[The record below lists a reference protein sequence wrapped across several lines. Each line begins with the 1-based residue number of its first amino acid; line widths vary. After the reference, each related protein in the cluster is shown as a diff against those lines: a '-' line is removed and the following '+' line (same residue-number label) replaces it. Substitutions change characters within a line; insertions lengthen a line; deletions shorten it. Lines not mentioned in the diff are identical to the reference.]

1 MRSRGAGRRYK
12 TQWARFT
19 SLLKDHTIQ
28 SNMIPLEMPKVSEQ
42 RREITP
48 YLLVKKAEEV
58 ALEVG
63 LVFWESKLGVSYDL

>member
-1 MRSRGAGRRYK
+1 
-12 TQWARFT
+12 
-19 SLLKDHTIQ
+19 
-28 SNMIPLEMPKVSEQ
+28 MIPSEMPKAFEQ

-63 LVFWESKLGVSYDL
+63 LVFWESKLGVSYDLWSAKFLAEVNWR